1 MDKNQLS
8 DERLILLHQ
17 QKKINAFFILYGR
30 YKTYGY
36 AIVLKTLNKTSYLN
50 ALKEEKDTIIYDAL
64 NDAIEQFDV
73 SRGSFRNLFSIITE
87 RKTYNY
93 IREFKR
99 NPLSDYISI
108 DAINDETNTQLV
120 DTLTFADQEPSPIDY
135 MNTMEQKRIVTD
147 ICHGIYKRKIR
158 NMIKM
163 RQMGFSFEEI
173 ANHYHTTAG
182 AIRSKFY
189 RLKKKIEN
197 KHR

>member
-108 DAINDETNTQLV
+108 DALTDDKNIQLV
-120 DTLTFADQEPSPIDY
+120 DTLTFADPDPSPIEY
-135 MNTMEQKRIVTD
+135 INSLEQKNLVTD
-147 ICHGIYKRKIR
+147 ICNGRYKRKIR
-158 NMIKM
+158 KMMKM
-163 RQMGFSFEEI
+163 RQMGFSYEEI
-173 ANHYHTTAG
+173 AKHYHTTAG

-189 RLKKKIEN
+189 RLKKKFDN
-197 KHR
+197 KLR